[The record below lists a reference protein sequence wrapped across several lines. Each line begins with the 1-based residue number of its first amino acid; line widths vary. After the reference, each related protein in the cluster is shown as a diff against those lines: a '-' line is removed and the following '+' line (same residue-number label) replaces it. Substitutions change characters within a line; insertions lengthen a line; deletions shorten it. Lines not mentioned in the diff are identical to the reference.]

1 MKKEEREE
9 NQWLREQVIDIANS
23 TPTAKL
29 KRKIAEI
36 QSAMDKQGEDFKRKF
51 AEVKRKFAEPK
62 NSEEAEGL
70 LPETTGKVKAKK
82 QILAGD
88 NLLDKLRLL
97 FSHYD
102 FMGYWDVEPI
112 LSDRDMLKIKDS
124 IKTKADL
131 ELYGECMRE
140 YQTIKRFGNRLKYC
154 FKCFQVSYSCLAVLL
169 NRLDSYEELT
179 KRVKRTFEMLQGW
192 VKEEKKKEMG
202 KINLDRVIENYKET
216 GDFKLEGAEIV
227 FNPETNTIELDDSKL
242 YEEILKEAAVVANEL
257 ADFKAHIEAADYYIE
272 NSHLKYTPISI
283 EMSWE
288 NAILEKYTRY
298 LVKNKRY
305 FLSELFHK
313 IDKGEQPTEEEQRYA
328 VIADYQ
334 ETKRDERVYID
345 CLEDLGYN
353 IEK

>member
-1 MKKEEREE
+1 MKTEREE
-9 NQWLREQVIDIANS
+9 IKI
-23 TPTAKL
+23 KL
-29 KRKIAEI
+29 
-36 QSAMDKQGEDFKRKF
+36 
-51 AEVKRKFAEPK
+51 EVKGKKVVSR
-62 NSEEAEGL
+62 NS
-70 LPETTGKVKAKK
+70 KAKK
-82 QILAGD
+82 KREFAEAKNAEEADEIFPDSKKIAGKIKAKRSILAGD
-88 NLLDKLRLL
+88 NLLDKFRLL
-97 FSHYD
+97 FYHYD
-102 FMGYWDVEPI
+102 FLGYWDVEPL

-169 NRLDSYEELT
+169 NRLDEYEDFVDYTNIVGSMLT
-179 KRVKRTFEMLQGW
+179 KTQKLNFINTNPSWESGAFLLDGAKMIYN
-192 VKEEKKKEMG
+192 EEKD
-202 KINLDRVIENYKET
+202 IY
-216 GDFKLEGAEIV
+216 
-227 FNPETNTIELDDSKL
+227 ELDDSEI
-242 YEEILKEAAVVANEL
+242 YEKILTEAAVVANEL

-305 FLSELFHK
+305 FLSELFNK
-313 IDKGEQPTEEEQRYA
+313 TDKGEQPTEEEKRYA

-334 ETKRDERVYID
+334 ETKRNERTYID

-353 IEK
+353 IAK